1 MILIEAKGDLA
12 AQIKMIHNINMS
24 EISFR
29 SLVEHLKSKKVY
41 MMIGNGTKNQFRDMR
56 KVKKYLREITKLIPK
71 NSAFLYFGDAS
82 NKKNPDVGYL
92 FELLHKMRPDID
104 IVMIQINKAKSW
116 GVPNFVNKVY
126 WHGDFNKSCTWGG
139 IYKGKPC
146 SNTKK
151 WVTLN
156 KRLPDGISMIFVF
169 GGGMI
174 TLDEMKLAKKHSIPV
189 FYIPVERKFLGDK
202 KTRVTK
208 NHSESDRIGVTFVH
222 KK

>member
-29 SLVEHLKSKKVY
+29 DLVEHLKSKKVY

-56 KVKKYLREITKLIPK
+56 KVKKYLREITKLI
-71 NSAFLYFGDAS
+71 
-82 NKKNPDVGYL
+82 

-139 IYKGKPC
+139 IHKGKPC

-174 TLDEMKLAKKHSIPV
+174 TLDEMKLAKNHSIPV

-208 NHSESDRIGVTFVH
+208 NHSESDRIGVTIIH
-222 KK
+222 KNR